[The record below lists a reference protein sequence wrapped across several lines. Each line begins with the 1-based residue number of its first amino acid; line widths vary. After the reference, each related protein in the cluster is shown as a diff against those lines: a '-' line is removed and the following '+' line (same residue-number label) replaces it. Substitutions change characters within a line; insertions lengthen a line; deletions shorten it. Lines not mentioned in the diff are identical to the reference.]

1 MTHNSWSQSS
11 VTPNLLNKHVYPH
24 NSPSYLTKV
33 ITLSICKLGI
43 HLANELWRFWTQI
56 FSWTSL
62 VTNITCTTICS
73 TFQNVKTQAHSQ
85 YKISVEEFKIH
96 FEGNCHKIIFEIHI
110 IDIFILPLKNT
121 FLSMPQ
127 WRIVWADCGCYNS
140 LMTEWLYLKI
150 SALYRILTQHCC
162 QHWETRLDFVT
173 SYSLG
178 QVELGTMYVKIS
190 AN

>member
-1 MTHNSWSQSS
+1 MTHNSWTRSS

-85 YKISVEEFKIH
+85 YKEFKIH
-96 FEGNCHKIIFEIHI
+96 FENIIWNTF
-110 IDIFILPLKNT
+110 DIFILP
-121 FLSMPQ
+121 
-127 WRIVWADCGCYNS
+127 
-140 LMTEWLYLKI
+140 
-150 SALYRILTQHCC
+150 
-162 QHWETRLDFVT
+162 
-173 SYSLG
+173 
-178 QVELGTMYVKIS
+178 VKILFLVCHS
-190 AN
+190 EELFELIVVVFTLWWQNDCTWRYQLDTEYWHNTALSTLGN